1 MCRLRRKAGFALTT
15 ANRMLKPACVL
26 FAVFEERGAC
36 YGPACSGRWA
46 DSRPRDMVKQVIMLC
61 ILKLLKIELPLTP
74 VLLPQQSLTCC

>member
-15 ANRMLKPACVL
+15 ANRLLKPTCVL
-26 FAVFEERGAC
+26 FAGFEECGAWN
-36 YGPACSGRWA
+36 GPACSGRWA
-46 DSRPRDMVKQVIMLC
+46 GSRPRDMVKQVIMLC